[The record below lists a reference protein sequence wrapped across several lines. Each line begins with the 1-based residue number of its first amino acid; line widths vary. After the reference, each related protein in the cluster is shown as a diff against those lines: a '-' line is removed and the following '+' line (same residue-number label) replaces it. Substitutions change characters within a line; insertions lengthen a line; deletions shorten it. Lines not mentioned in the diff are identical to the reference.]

1 MPSRK
6 PRIALTVE
14 PELDAVL
21 QRLSELTGEPKTRII
36 NDFLGQLMPV
46 FEEMAN
52 SLQHIKETKDAIPQ
66 LARFSK
72 PSMRWRTDEYIMHL
86 TRHFSKPSM
95 RWRTGI
101 HSAKD

>member
-21 QRLSELTGEPKTRII
+21 TRLSDLTGESKTRII
-36 NDFLGQLMPV
+36 TDFLGDLMPV

-52 SLQHIKETKDAIPQ
+52 SLQHIKDTKEAIPQ
-66 LARFSK
+66 LARWTAFANEQVAV
-72 PSMRWRTDEYIMHL
+72 MNNEMATLYQ
-86 TRHFSKPSM
+86 
-95 RWRTGI
+95 
-101 HSAKD
+101 KDSEK